1 MLSTVIFCS
10 CFDISSQVIDILLYT
25 VYSGWTV
32 PACCNSVPADCNL
45 VRDGV
50 WCRKRTATSHSGSP
64 HSGPSESRTVLSAF
78 ARVLSN
84 SGKLQQ
90 GRVRLQ

>member
-1 MLSTVIFCS
+1 MLSTIIFCS
-10 CFDISSQVIDILLYT
+10 CFDGILLYT

-32 PACCNSVPADCNL
+32 QPCCNSVPSDCNL

-50 WCRKRTATSHSGSP
+50 WCRKGAATSHPGSP
-64 HSGPSESRTVLSAF
+64 LSGPSESRIVLSAF

-84 SGKLQQ
+84 SGELQQ
-90 GRVRLQ
+90 GRDSSNKISR